1 MRRPYDSLRWE
12 ELIELVCA
20 GDEEALVI
28 LIIRCGCPE
37 DILSDVYLSLRGA
50 SIWQTGCS
58 NQNYLLYI
66 KYIKKTIKNCRN
78 ASKRYWKKG
87 EEKRE
92 DYETIIDT
100 DISGGDVTFNTVE
113 RSHFRERL
121 LNALDQLEEQG
132 HPLSKMIL
140 LLLILGDTIE
150 EMLPEL
156 RKDKP
161 HLTRDNAY
169 QIKSRNIK
177 KLRQIDPE
185 LANYNF
191 DSSS

>member
-1 MRRPYDSLRWE
+1 MSEIRSSEKMRRPYDSLRWE

-78 ASKRYWKKG
+78 ASKSTIGKKG
-87 EEKRE
+87 KRIGKI
-92 DYETIIDT
+92 T
-100 DISGGDVTFNTVE
+100 
-113 RSHFRERL
+113 
-121 LNALDQLEEQG
+121 
-132 HPLSKMIL
+132 
-140 LLLILGDTIE
+140 
-150 EMLPEL
+150 
-156 RKDKP
+156 KP
-161 HLTRDNAY
+161 
-169 QIKSRNIK
+169 S
-177 KLRQIDPE
+177 
-185 LANYNF
+185 
-191 DSSS
+191 